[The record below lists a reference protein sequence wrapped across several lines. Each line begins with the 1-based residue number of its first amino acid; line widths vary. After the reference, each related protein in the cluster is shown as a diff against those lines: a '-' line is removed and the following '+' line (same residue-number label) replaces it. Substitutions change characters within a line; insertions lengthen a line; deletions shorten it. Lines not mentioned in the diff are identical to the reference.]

1 MTAQLTKEEILQ
13 SIYTEQLMLDV
24 LQKDYIA
31 RYTMM
36 DTNAHILRQQN
47 INLSMRRLER
57 LNDELK
63 EYYSESPEVGQMVE
77 NLIFETNQSIYK

>member
-1 MTAQLTKEEILQ
+1 MTALTKEEILE

-24 LQKDYIA
+24 LQKDYFE

-36 DTNAHILRQQN
+36 TMNEHLLRQQN
-47 INLSMRRLER
+47 INLSLSRIQR

-63 EYYSESPEVGQMVE
+63 EFYSKMPEVGQMVE
-77 NLIFETNQSIYK
+77 TLIFETNQLIFQ

>member
-1 MTAQLTKEEILQ
+1 MAALSKTEILD

-24 LQKDYIA
+24 LQKDYTA

-36 DTNAHILRQQN
+36 DSNQHLLRQQN

-63 EYYSESPEVGQMVE
+63 EYYSHTPEVGQMVE
-77 NLIFETNQSIYK
+77 KLIFETNQLILK